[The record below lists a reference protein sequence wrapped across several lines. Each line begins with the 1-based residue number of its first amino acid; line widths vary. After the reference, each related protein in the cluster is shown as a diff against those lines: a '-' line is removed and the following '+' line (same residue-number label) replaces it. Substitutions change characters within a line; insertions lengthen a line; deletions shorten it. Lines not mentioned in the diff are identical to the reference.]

1 MTPREKK
8 KMREFIAANPVL
20 MTEDTC
26 VKAIF
31 QYTLKAVVDDLHSDL
46 TQQERVEIYSETLL
60 EVEELMQEIN
70 KGKQTLN

>member
-8 KMREFIAANPVL
+8 KMKQLIAANPVL

-46 TQQERVEIYSETLL
+46 SREERIEIYSETLL
-60 EVEELMQEIN
+60 EVEELMNEIN
-70 KGKQTLN
+70 KGQRTLN

>member
-1 MTPREKK
+1 MKQLIT
-8 KMREFIAANPVL
+8 ANPVL

-46 TQQERVEIYSETLL
+46 SREERIEIYSETLL
-60 EVEELMQEIN
+60 EVEELMNEIN
-70 KGKQTLN
+70 KGQRTLN